1 MNSVRAQSP
10 NVAFN
15 MHRRWVLVLVRAHK
29 TLCSVNVYIYSSDAQ
44 QKSNQRAPT
53 YKKYTHTHT
62 HSRDRISYQ
71 HMRAH
76 FADGVAALIHFGGG
90 DHMCVFARATNES
103 RCLIGS
109 RCDAQALTYGVLWV
123 REPAERRLFG
133 HNEAPSTEWW
143 CALRTASPFNWGSGM
158 GRGEKGDST
167 DRGGICNINNFY
179 EAFFLVGVYLL
190 CLVVCCPPAQ
200 TPTHTRTRA
209 YTLSHTY
216 TFV

>member
-1 MNSVRAQSP
+1 
-10 NVAFN
+10 
-15 MHRRWVLVLVRAHK
+15 
-29 TLCSVNVYIYSSDAQ
+29 
-44 QKSNQRAPT
+44 
-53 YKKYTHTHT
+53 
-62 HSRDRISYQ
+62 
-71 HMRAH
+71 MRAH

-133 HNEAPSTEWW
+133 HNGAPSTEWW
-143 CALRTASPFNWGSGM
+143 CALRTATPFNWGSEM

-179 EAFFLVGVYLL
+179 EAFFCWCVFVVSGGVLSS
-190 CLVVCCPPAQ
+190 C
-200 TPTHTRTRA
+200 TNTNRHTRTRA